1 MMKHTLSWA
10 LLLGAGFLLFNA
22 CEEVN
27 PDYPQEADRAEFMH
41 QSMKKLT
48 DVIVHD
54 IFSPP
59 VASRIYVYPSVAAY
73 EVLRHDHPKH
83 QSLSGQLNDL
93 ASPPAPVE
101 GQEYCYPLAALHA
114 FLETGKTLIFSEPL
128 IEEYQDSLYAEFQ
141 AMRMP
146 RAVYDRS
153 LAYGAAVSQH
163 ILSWADR
170 DLYKQTR
177 TYPKYT
183 IPADPA
189 KWKPTPPDYMDGIEP
204 AWSEI
209 RLMVLDSASQFAPP
223 PPTPFSTDENSRF
236 MEETREVYRAVK
248 DAREEERAIAKFWDC
263 NPYVSHHTGHVM
275 YATKKI
281 TPGGHWINIARIAA
295 EKADADLMKTVETYA
310 RVSISLFDGFI
321 SCWDEKYRSSLVRP
335 ETVINTYIDESWL
348 PILQTPPF
356 PEHTSGHSVISSA
369 AAVALTELYGADFAF
384 EDTSEEEYGLPSRS
398 YTSFFQASE
407 EAALSRLY
415 GGIHYRPAIDL
426 GVTQGRAVGKL
437 VHERLRTGL

>member
-1 MMKHTLSWA
+1 MMKNTLSWA
-10 LLLGAGFLLFNA
+10 LLLGAWFLLFNA
-22 CEEVN
+22 CEEVT
-27 PDYPQEADRAEFMH
+27 PDYPQDADRAEFMP
-41 QSMKKLT
+41 QSMKKLPA
-48 DVIVHD
+48 VIVHD

-59 VASRIYVYPSVAAY
+59 VASRIYGYPSVAAY

-141 AMRMP
+141 AMRLP
-146 RAVYDRS
+146 RAVYARS

-189 KWKPTPPDYMDGIEP
+189 KWNPPPPDYKDGIEP
-204 AWSEI
+204 AWSEL

-223 PPTPFSTDENSRF
+223 PPTPFSTDENSRI
-236 MEETREVYRAVK
+236 MEETREVYSAVK
-248 DAREEERAIAKFWDC
+248 DAREEERAIAKYRDC

-275 YATKKI
+275 YATKKPWRP
-281 TPGGHWINIARIAA
+281 TLAHPSRYLTALSAA
-295 EKADADLMKTVETYA
+295 GTKSTAAVWSAPK
-310 RVSISLFDGFI
+310 
-321 SCWDEKYRSSLVRP
+321 RSSTPTSTRAGYP
-335 ETVINTYIDESWL
+335 SSRRHPSPNT
-348 PILQTPPF
+348 PAGTA
-356 PEHTSGHSVISSA
+356 SSA
-369 AAVALTELYGADFAF
+369 VRLPWPSPSCTERTLPLRILPRRSTACLPVLT
-384 EDTSEEEYGLPSRS
+384 LPS
-398 YTSFFQASE
+398 
-407 EAALSRLY
+407 SRLPRR
-415 GGIHYRPAIDL
+415 RP
-426 GVTQGRAVGKL
+426 
-437 VHERLRTGL
+437 